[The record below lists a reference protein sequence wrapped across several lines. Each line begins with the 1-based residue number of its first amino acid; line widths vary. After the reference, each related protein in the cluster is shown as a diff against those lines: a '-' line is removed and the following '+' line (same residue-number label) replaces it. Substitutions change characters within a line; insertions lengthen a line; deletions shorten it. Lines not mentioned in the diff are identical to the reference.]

1 MYTDTHYTLHTQ
13 AHGHTAR
20 MSYTGTCIP
29 HTHHTHAHGH
39 TPHTHSQH
47 MCTSSFP
54 RPGRKWPRPRGGGWR
69 VFRNTLTGVTHSL
82 EEAWSRADEAEQSSW
97 TNGRTAGEHLTC
109 TDSDSWG
116 GVSLPGESP
125 LCRGRGWTRHT
136 GAFTPMGTR
145 VTHRGESGAQ
155 EHGGEGEWG
164 SQGLWRG
171 RKEGVE
177 R

>member
-1 MYTDTHYTLHTQ
+1 MQ
-13 AHGHTAR
+13 MRRNRAAGR
-20 MSYTGTCIP
+20 MDELPAS
-29 HTHHTHAHGH
+29 
-39 TPHTHSQH
+39 
-47 MCTSSFP
+47 TSP
-54 RPGRKWPRPRGGGWR
+54 ALA
-69 VFRNTLTGVTHSL
+69 VIH
-82 EEAWSRADEAEQSSW
+82 
-97 TNGRTAGEHLTC
+97 
-109 TDSDSWG
+109 G

>member
-1 MYTDTHYTLHTQ
+1 MQMRRNKAAGRMDELPASTSPALTVI
-13 AHGHTAR
+13 HG
-20 MSYTGTCIP
+20 
-29 HTHHTHAHGH
+29 
-39 TPHTHSQH
+39 
-47 MCTSSFP
+47 
-54 RPGRKWPRPRGGGWR
+54 
-69 VFRNTLTGVTHSL
+69 
-82 EEAWSRADEAEQSSW
+82 
-97 TNGRTAGEHLTC
+97 
-109 TDSDSWG
+109 G